1 MSMDQIEVGRFI
13 RTRREA
19 LQPEDVG
26 LRRGSRRRSVGLR
39 REEVADLA
47 DMSADYLSRLERGA
61 GPQPSVQMINALAR
75 GLRLTVAE
83 RDHLLRLAG
92 HQPSTRPGSSTH
104 VNPGLMRILDR
115 LIDTPAQV
123 MGPLGETLA
132 QNPAAIALLG
142 EETHHT
148 GPMRSATYRWFTDP
162 ASRSLYPQEDHE
174 HHSRVHV
181 SQLRTAAAR
190 LDPASTTPLIQHLQ
204 QHSPEFSLIWETN
217 EVGLRYSEEKRFMH
231 PEVGD
236 LTLFCQVVLDPDE
249 MQTLL
254 VFTATPGTTSAERL
268 RLLTVVGSTALA
280 AR

>member
-1 MSMDQIEVGRFI
+1 MDQIEIGRFI

-26 LRRGSRRRSVGLR
+26 LPRGSRRRSIGLR

-61 GPQPSVQMINALAR
+61 GPQPSEQMIGALAR
-75 GLRLTVAE
+75 GLRLTVDE

-92 HQPSTRPGSSTH
+92 HQPSTKTGSSTH

-123 MGPLGETLA
+123 MGPLGETIA

-142 EETHHT
+142 EETHYT
-148 GPMRSATYRWFTDP
+148 GRMRSATYRWFTDP
-162 ASRSLYPQEDHE
+162 TSRSLYPQDDHE
-174 HHSRVHV
+174 HHSRVNV

-190 LDPASTTPLIQHLQ
+190 LDPASTMPLILQ
-204 QHSPEFSLIWETN
+204 LRKHSAEFARLWEAN
-217 EVGLRYSEEKRFMH
+217 EVGLRHSQEKRFTH

-236 LTLFCQVVLDPDE
+236 LTLFCQVALDPDE

-254 VFTATPGTTSAERL
+254 VFTATPGTISAERL
-268 RLLTVVGSTALA
+268 KLLTVVGSTTLTS
-280 AR
+280 R

>member
-1 MSMDQIEVGRFI
+1 MDQIEVGRFI

-26 LRRGSRRRSVGLR
+26 LRRGSRRRSIGLR

-61 GPQPSVQMINALAR
+61 GPQPSEQMIGALAR
-75 GLRLTVAE
+75 GLRLTVDE

-92 HQPSTRPGSSTH
+92 HQPSTRPGSTTH

-123 MGPLGETLA
+123 MGPLGETMA
-132 QNPAAIALLG
+132 QNPTAVALLG
-142 EETHHT
+142 EETHHI
-148 GPMRSATYRWFTDP
+148 GLMRSATYRWFTDP
-162 ASRSLYPQEDHE
+162 TARSLYPQGDHD

-190 LDPASTTPLIQHLQ
+190 LDPANTAPLIRHLQ
-204 QHSPEFSLIWETN
+204 EHSTEFARLWDLN
-217 EVGLRYSEEKRFMH
+217 EVGLRYSEEKRFTH
-231 PEVGD
+231 PEVGN
-236 LTLFCQVVLDPDE
+236 LTLFCQVALDPDE
-249 MQTLL
+249 LQTLL
-254 VFTATPGTTSAERL
+254 VFTATPGTQSAERL
-268 RLLTVVGSTALA
+268 RLLAVVGETALTT
-280 AR
+280 R